1 MDYKPLGIDFGA
13 IDGFQSD
20 DGRLLIYA
28 FNIATNSIEKF
39 EYNSGLNVL
48 KFKKTFVSDLMI
60 NVNDIHAV
68 GEDLIYFSIG
78 QQFPSGRVLKRCSK
92 AQPIRGTVRPLPSSG
107 TRQSI
112 HF

>member
-1 MDYKPLGIDFGA
+1 MVLRTDYSTDFKLIDYKPLGIDFGA

-20 DGRLLIYA
+20 DGRLLIYV

-48 KFKKTFVSDLMI
+48 KFKKTFVTDLMI

-78 QQFPSGRVLKRCSK
+78 QQFLSGLVLN
-92 AQPIRGTVRPLPSSG
+92 
-107 TRQSI
+107 
-112 HF
+112 